1 MDSLVGRTLL
11 GKDGTLKSVDD
22 AFDKKVKTIL
32 YYFTASYVHEQKHIA
47 YALQNV
53 YNESKLRN
61 IGWEVIYVTSD
72 TKETEFMKD
81 FQSETHGN
89 CELRYKYNI
98 TNLPNIVVV
107 RLNGDIVTTNG
118 RVELEAIGM
127 NVLVT
132 WDI

>member
-53 YNESKLRN
+53 YN
-61 IGWEVIYVTSD
+61 VTVNLIA
-72 TKETEFMKD
+72 
-81 FQSETHGN
+81 QS
-89 CELRYKYNI
+89 
-98 TNLPNIVVV
+98 
-107 RLNGDIVTTNG
+107 
-118 RVELEAIGM
+118 AF
-127 NVLVT
+127 
-132 WDI
+132 